1 MSELDLLAEC
11 TIELTRLEY
20 AYEHQKPHFSNPNP
34 DLLSRLE
41 NYFKTHEH

>member
-20 AYEHQKPHFSNPNP
+20 AYEHQKTHLSIPNP
-34 DLLSRLE
+34 DLLCRLE
-41 NYFKTHEH
+41 TYFKTHEH